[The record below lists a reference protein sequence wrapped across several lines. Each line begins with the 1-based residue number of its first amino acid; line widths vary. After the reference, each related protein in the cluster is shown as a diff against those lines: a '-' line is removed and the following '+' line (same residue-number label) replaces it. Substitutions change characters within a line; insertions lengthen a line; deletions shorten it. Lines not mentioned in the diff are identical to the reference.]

1 MGCVAEI
8 YTIMSDME
16 KGNMDLFF
24 IAMLSIRNKGHQM
37 KLRWK
42 FPKKSLHKVHK
53 S

>member
-8 YTIMSDME
+8 YTIISDME

-24 IAMLSIRNKGHQM
+24 IATFSIRTKGHQM

-42 FPKKSLHKVHK
+42 FPKKSLHEVHI